1 MESSPLN
8 LFAVYVNTH
17 GTSIFSAFSTPG
29 RQINGLSY
37 FVLAITAGIFLVVS
51 ILLVHVLIRYRSR
64 PGDNSEPPQVFGS
77 LQIELSWTIIPTLI
91 IVVLFLTTARVLL
104 YIQDAPKPT
113 TALDVF
119 VTGHQFWW
127 EFQYPQYGV
136 VTANELHVP
145 LSTPSAPRA
154 TFMKLTSADVIHS
167 FWVPAL
173 TGKTDLLP
181 NRVNE
186 MWIDPQDSGLYVG
199 QCAQFCGAQHAKM
212 LLRVYVDTPEQFQKW
227 IATQQKTQ
235 PELNTNDV
243 GQADQG
249 KAKGGVMTVA
259 VSPSGAKGMSADTG
273 VNMAD
278 AKLGQADFERE
289 ACFACHTISGT
300 MAFGR
305 NGPDLTHL
313 MSRDTLAAGILPN
326 NAENMKAWIANPD
339 TFKPGSL
346 MPAMHLSD
354 KENAEI
360 TAYLLTL
367 K

>member
-1 MESSPLN
+1 MLFPLD
-8 LFAVYVNTH
+8 LAAAFVGSH

-29 RQINGLSY
+29 KELNGLAY
-37 FVLAITAGIFLVVS
+37 FVLAISAAIFLVVS
-51 ILLVHVLIRYRSR
+51 VLLIHVLIRYRSH
-64 PGDNSEPPQVFGS
+64 PDDNSEPPQVFGS
-77 LQIELSWTIIPTLI
+77 LQVELAWTIIPILI
-91 IVVLFLTTARVLL
+91 VVVLFLSTARVLFS
-104 YIQDAPKPT
+104 IQDAPKPAG
-113 TALDVF
+113 ALDVV

-136 VTANELHVP
+136 ITANELHLP
-145 LSTPSAPRA
+145 LSTAAAPRP

-186 MWIDPQDSGLYVG
+186 MWIDPQQTGLYVG

-212 LLRVYVDTPEQFQKW
+212 LLRVYVDTPEQFQQW
-227 IATQQKTQ
+227 ITAQQKTQ
-235 PELNTNDV
+235 PELNTGDA
-243 GQADQG
+243 GQTDPG
-249 KAKGGVMTVA
+249 TKSGGVMTV
-259 VSPSGAKGMSADTG
+259 SESATRFSQTE
-273 VNMAD
+273 

-300 MAFGR
+300 MAFGT
-305 NGPDLTHL
+305 NGPNLTHL
-313 MSRDTLAAGILPN
+313 MSRETLASGIIPN
-326 NAENMKAWIANPD
+326 NAQNLKAWIADPD

-346 MPAMHLSD
+346 MPALHLSD
-354 KENAEI
+354 QENSEI

>member
-1 MESSPLN
+1 METSPLN
-8 LFAVYVNTH
+8 LFAVYVDSH
-17 GTSIFSAFSTPG
+17 ATSIFSPFTTPG
-29 RQINGLSY
+29 REINGLSY

-51 ILLVHVLIRYRSR
+51 ILLIHVITRYRAR
-64 PGDNSEPPQVFGS
+64 PNDKSEPPQVFGS

-91 IVVLFLTTARVLL
+91 IVVLFLGTARVLFS
-104 YIQDAPKPT
+104 IQDAPRPA
-113 TALDVF
+113 TALDVV

-145 LSTPSAPRA
+145 LSTAAAPRA

-173 TGKTDLLP
+173 NGKTDLLP

-186 MWIDPQDSGLYVG
+186 MWIDPQSPGLYVG

-227 IATQQKTQ
+227 IAGQQKTQ
-235 PELNTNDV
+235 SELNTSDAA
-243 GQADQG
+243 Q
-249 KAKGGVMTVA
+249 
-259 VSPSGAKGMSADTG
+259 
-273 VNMAD
+273 AD

-313 MSRDTLAAGILPN
+313 MSRETLASGIIPN
-326 NAENMKAWIANPD
+326 NAQNLKAWIANPD

-346 MPAMHLSD
+346 MPALHLSD
-354 KENAEI
+354 RENAEI